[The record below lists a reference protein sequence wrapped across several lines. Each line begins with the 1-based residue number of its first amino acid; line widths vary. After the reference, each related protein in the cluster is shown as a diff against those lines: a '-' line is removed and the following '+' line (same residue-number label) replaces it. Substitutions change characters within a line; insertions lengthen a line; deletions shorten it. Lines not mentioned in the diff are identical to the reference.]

1 MDKWYIYS
9 TLCLISPIEDWTKEF
24 EEEYKKSTA
33 LFDQLNAQQQN
44 DTNQNTSSPNET
56 IEVRGKGRRIRRINL
71 DSISDTKNNKLWKTA
86 VNCVLDNDVCLLHS

>member
-56 IEVRGKGRRIRRINL
+56 IEVRGKGRRIRMVMNHQHMNWSRPLVRFLFQKEN
-71 DSISDTKNNKLWKTA
+71 
-86 VNCVLDNDVCLLHS
+86 